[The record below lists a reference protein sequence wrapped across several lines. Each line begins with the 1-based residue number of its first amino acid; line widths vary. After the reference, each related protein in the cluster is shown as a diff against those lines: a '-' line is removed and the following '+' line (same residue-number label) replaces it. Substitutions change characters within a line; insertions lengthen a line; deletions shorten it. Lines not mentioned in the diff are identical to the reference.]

1 MEALPGVAYSLV
13 HMRHLTPLGTVYGF
27 VAGLMALV
35 ASHALPTGW

>member
-1 MEALPGVAYSLV
+1 MNVLPGAACSLI
-13 HMRHLTPLGTVYGF
+13 HMRHLAPLGAVYGF